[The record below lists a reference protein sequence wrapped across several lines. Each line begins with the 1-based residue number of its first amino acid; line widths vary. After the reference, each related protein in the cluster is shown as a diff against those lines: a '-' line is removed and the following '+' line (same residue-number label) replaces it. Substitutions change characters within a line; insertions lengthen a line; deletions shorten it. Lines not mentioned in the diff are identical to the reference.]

1 MRERGFSLIEVL
13 VVTAV
18 FIVVSGAVFM
28 LLNVSQQ
35 RYKMESEFLDS
46 FQGARLGLDQIIR
59 DVHTTGYPPV
69 ASLPAAISGASPNL
83 VAFPFSW
90 APNYPT
96 TPCGVPGCTI
106 PAAFDMIMESDLDPE
121 NANGVEWIRYRLNR
135 TTLERGVATKTV
147 GGNPLTAT
155 AAVMVPFVEDVM
167 NNAGAG
173 MMTRIRN
180 SYSTMFPSN
189 TPVPLFQYLCGV
201 PAVAC
206 NASHMPND
214 IREVNVTLIVAAPN
228 PDPKTGQIRVV
239 TLTGLARR
247 INP

>member
-18 FIVVSGAVFM
+18 FIVISGAVFM

-46 FQGARLGLDQIIR
+46 FQGARLGLDQIMR
-59 DVHTTGYPPV
+59 DVHTTGYPPMQ
-69 ASLPAAISGASPNL
+69 SLPTAVTGASPNL
-83 VAFPFSW
+83 AAFPFSW

-96 TPCGVPGCTI
+96 VPCNVPGCSL
-106 PAAFDMIMESDLDPE
+106 PAAFDMILESDLDPE

-135 TTLERGVATKTV
+135 TTLERGVARKTV

-155 AAVMVPFVEDVM
+155 AAAMVPFVEDVM
-167 NNAGAG
+167 NNAPAG

-180 SYSTMFPSN
+180 SYPAMFPGN
-189 TPVPLFQYLCGV
+189 TPVPVFQYLCDE

-206 NASHMPND
+206 NALHTPMD
-214 IREVNVTLIVAAPN
+214 IREVNITLIVAAPN
-228 PDPKTGQIRVV
+228 PDPRTQQIRVV